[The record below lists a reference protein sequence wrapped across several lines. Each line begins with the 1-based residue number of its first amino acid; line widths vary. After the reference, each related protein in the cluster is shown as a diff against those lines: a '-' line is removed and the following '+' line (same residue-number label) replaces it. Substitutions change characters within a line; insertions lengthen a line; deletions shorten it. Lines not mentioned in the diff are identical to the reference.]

1 MNMASPNQLQ
11 NQTGNPNWKTRTYL
25 MGVLLGAGMGLISA
39 YLFNRSAEENDEG
52 KPQEIPT
59 GTLIGLLLSVI
70 TLIRQIAES
79 GKPRKK

>member
-1 MNMASPNQLQ
+1 MANQNQLQ
-11 NQTGNPNWKTRTYL
+11 TRTDNLDWRARTYL
-25 MGVLLGAGMGLISA
+25 LGALAGLAMGLISA

-52 KPQEIPT
+52 KPQQIPT
-59 GTLIGLLLSVI
+59 GTLIGLILSVI